1 MGFSNSPANATH
13 ATFRDLGFAAKE
25 NGRFDVYS
33 AGGLGNN
40 YRMGVL
46 VAQDVEPSQVLFY
59 VEAMVRTFTAY
70 GNYESRARS
79 RTGYMQETL
88 GSDGYK
94 KAYLE
99 KLGEVM
105 AEGNDLSISVD
116 TTPVKKSGNGSSL
129 SDSRAICQKQEGL
142 YAVAYHPIG
151 GIVPVEKFSQLYELI
166 KDMDE
171 VQLRIAPDETL
182 YIINLNGDEAEQ
194 VLKATNDG
202 AKNLF
207 ETSVSCIGSSVCQIG
222 LRDSQDLLKTIIEEV
237 EPYHFADG
245 VLPRI
250 HISGC
255 TSSCGTHQI
264 GSLGFHGSV
273 KRVDNTPIPAFT
285 LHVGGCDLQGQEHF
299 GEEWGTMAAQDI
311 PKFFT
316 DLGQHI
322 SAKNMTYETWYAAYP
337 QELRTLA
344 EPYLK

>member
-1 MGFSNSPANATH
+1 M
-13 ATFRDLGFAAKE
+13 
-25 NGRFDVYS
+25 
-33 AGGLGNN
+33 
-40 YRMGVL
+40 
-46 VAQDVEPSQVLFY
+46 
-59 VEAMVRTFTAY
+59 
-70 GNYESRARS
+70 
-79 RTGYMQETL
+79 
-88 GSDGYK
+88 
-94 KAYLE
+94 
-99 KLGEVM
+99 
-105 AEGNDLSISVD
+105 
-116 TTPVKKSGNGSSL
+116 
-129 SDSRAICQKQEGL
+129 
-142 YAVAYHPIG
+142 AYHPIG